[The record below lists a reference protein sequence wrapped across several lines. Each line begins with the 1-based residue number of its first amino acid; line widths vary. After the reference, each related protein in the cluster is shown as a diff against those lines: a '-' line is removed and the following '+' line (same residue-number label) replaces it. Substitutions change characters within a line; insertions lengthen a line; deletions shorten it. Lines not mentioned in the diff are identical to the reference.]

1 MATVKEK
8 PLIEE
13 YDALEDNETFVLNWL
28 SDAPLANKKYE
39 VNEISTRLEDILDE
53 LQGHSEQNTMK
64 IRLR

>member
-53 LQGHSEQNTMK
+53 LQGNSEQNTMK